1 MVVSGMLRRHLI
13 SLASQNNLKK
23 FITKLLFQLLFKL
36 EGAILSYVILIQMS
50 QDIKSDAVDYSKI
63 SNQLGMC
70 VLQNKVSQ
78 QLNCV

>member
-1 MVVSGMLRRHLI
+1 MF
-13 SLASQNNLKK
+13 KK
-23 FITKLLFQLLFKL
+23 LTAKFFIMKL
-36 EGAILSYVILIQMS
+36 EGAILSCVILIYKTQNL
-50 QDIKSDAVDYSKI
+50 KSDAVDYNKI